1 MSAVGGRRSADEFS
15 WNGRRGIFY
24 SNLFE
29 VIEVGWGSFIRRW
42 RFADLRLLICNLF
55 EVKKTTDNGLRTT
68 GCRYKLTNNVVSWYR
83 FTESLV
89 YNFSKKDVFLWKNL
103 KR

>member
-1 MSAVGGRRSADEFS
+1 M
-15 WNGRRGIFY
+15 
-24 SNLFE
+24 
-29 VIEVGWGSFIRRW
+29 
-42 RFADLRLLICNLF
+42 
-55 EVKKTTDNGLRTT
+55 KKNEKNKER
-68 GCRYKLTNNVVSWYR
+68 KIVVSWYR